1 MTTTTTQQNPTEL
14 ELEVV
19 ETAEEKKSAKT
30 AKEKAVSLKPERY
43 YEAVGRRKT
52 ATARIRLYTKG
63 QGMVVNGKDYTEY
76 FSTDLL
82 QKLAESSLKKMK
94 SLDRFK
100 VVAKVLG
107 GGLKSQAEAVRHG
120 TARVLVKFNED
131 FGKRLK
137 RAGYLTRD
145 PRMKERKKPGLK
157 RARKGPRWSKR

>member
-1 MTTTTTQQNPTEL
+1 MSTTTAEQNPIEL
-14 ELEVV
+14 EIV
-19 ETAEEKKSAKT
+19 ETEEEKKSTKP
-30 AKEKAVSLKPERY
+30 AKEKTASLKPERY

-120 TARVLVKFNED
+120 TARVLVKFNDD